1 MAENIVGSLFGVDP
15 QQLAQQRQA
24 TDFANAYRVAQLD
37 PLEQAK
43 MSIYQGGAGLAR
55 GVQGL
60 LGGDAEMQKASKIQ
74 ELSSQFDLST
84 PQGARDFGRALQPFA
99 PVESMKALTK
109 ADAME
114 QSQLTRQKTQADIT
128 LQERKVTQDEKL
140 REALA
145 ALPENATDAQ
155 YLQVYRQYGNPDQ
168 QAKAIELAAARRER
182 LAAKTAGDGGFGGE
196 RITNNGIP
204 RGVYDKTGRYRAPTG
219 EVYSA
224 AKMDKAQEA
233 HDKAASLL
241 DKLEGL
247 SEADI
252 NAAYGSVADYT
263 TTVGGKLLGPTATY
277 EAQNKINEVGIAKV
291 LDNLSSLKGAASDK
305 DMAQMIK
312 DFPGYQAAPDVMKR
326 WVDRAVK
333 TTNNFLSKSE
343 KRYGFDTEYGTEG
356 RFSGK
361 TTKEAGPAQ
370 GGKVKTRTL
379 KSGVVVTEE

>member
-15 QQLAQQRQA
+15 QQLMQQRQA
-24 TDFANAYRVAQLD
+24 TDMSNAFRYAQLD
-37 PLEQAK
+37 PLAQAK

-55 GVQGL
+55 GVSGL
-60 LGGDAEMQKASKIQ
+60 LGGDAEMEKASKIQ
-74 ELSSQFDLST
+74 QLAGQFDLST

-99 PVESMKALTK
+99 PVESMKAFTK
-109 ADAME
+109 ADNME
-114 QSQLTRQKTQADIT
+114 KSGLGLQKTRADIAI
-128 LQERKVTQDEKL
+128 QERKVSQDEKL
-140 REALA
+140 REELSK
-145 ALPENATDAQ
+145 LPENATDAQ
-155 YLQVYRQYGNPDQ
+155 YLQVFRQFGNPDQ
-168 QAKAIELAAARRER
+168 QAAAIERARANRER
-182 LAAKTAGDGGFGGE
+182 LAAKAAGDGGFGGE
-196 RITNNGIP
+196 RVTNNGIA
-204 RGVYDKTGRYRAPTG
+204 RGIYDKTGRYRAPTG

-247 SEADI
+247 SEKDI
-252 NAAYGSVADYT
+252 NDAFGSLADYT
-263 TTVGGKLLGPTATY
+263 TTPGGKLVGPTSTY
-277 EAQNKINEVGIAKV
+277 AAQNKINEVGIAKV
-291 LDNLSSLKGAASDK
+291 LDNLSTLKGAASDK

-312 DFPGYQAAPDVMKR
+312 DFPGYQASPDVMKS

-356 RFSGK
+356 RFSTKG
-361 TTKEAGPAQ
+361 TKEAGPAQ